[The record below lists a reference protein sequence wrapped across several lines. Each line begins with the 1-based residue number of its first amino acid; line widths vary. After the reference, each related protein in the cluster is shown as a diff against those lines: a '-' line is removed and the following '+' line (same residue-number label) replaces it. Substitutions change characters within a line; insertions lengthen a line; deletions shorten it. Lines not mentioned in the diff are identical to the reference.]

1 MKHLNDYLDPKY
13 TKTALYVIGTAG
25 GIAVLLYILSWIP
38 SLAVKLGSFTGWLA
52 AILLP
57 VFWGFVIA
65 YILMPYRA
73 WIEKQLCR
81 TKLKDSKK
89 LHSLSVVIAFLTV
102 AAAVILLL
110 SLVISAMTS
119 QLQVVSLE
127 SFTAWVEGMAS
138 SLQSFADSVTETLGT
153 DSQVSGS
160 VSEWIKKAVSA
171 VVNGVTGN
179 VSKITSFFSTL
190 LFSVIF
196 SVYFLLDY
204 ENIGN
209 YWGKVFRTIFGQKAM
224 DRWNEFVHMA
234 DRVFS
239 GYIRGQTIDAILMA
253 VLIGGSLSIVGVNMA
268 PVIGI
273 FAGIGNLIPYVGPI
287 VAYAMT
293 ILSCMVA
300 GEYGKLVAAVI
311 VLVIV
316 QGIDGNVINPK
327 LLGDNVDIHPMY
339 VVVALLV
346 GESAAG
352 LMGMLFGVPVA
363 ALLKEAFDKSLQ
375 KVNEK
380 KEGKGNGTVYSED
393 GN

>member
-1 MKHLNDYLDPKY
+1 MKHLKDYLDPKY

>member
-1 MKHLNDYLDPKY
+1 MKHLKDYWDPKY

-81 TKLKDSKK
+81 TKLRDSKK

-160 VSEWIKKAVSA
+160 VSEWIQKAVST
-171 VVNGVTGN
+171 VVKGVTGN

-224 DRWNEFVHMA
+224 DRWNEFVRMA

-253 VLIGGSLSIVGVNMA
+253 VLIGVSLSIVGVNMA

-300 GEYGKLVAAVI
+300 GEYGKLVIAII

-363 ALLKEAFDKSLQ
+363 ALLKEVFDKSLQ